1 MYQRHNMR
9 RKIALCRLIPTRQS
23 CSLNSECALV
33 TFSHWDL
40 VNLLNTSSLFSCCY
54 CLILRVL
61 YLNEISAIGI
71 RECSGLLCELSIIMV
86 DDEAVRITPQLAQ
99 CIPSAQAYAV
109 SKIRN
114 SVLIATAMSWC
125 WNIFC
130 RLYGEIKV
138 FFRQII
144 HLRDSFSLIEQ
155 RLPHTTWASKWNTM
169 PFASVYLQNKFHDPQ
184 DLHLFPMSSLLSNY
198 NEILI

>member
-1 MYQRHNMR
+1 MCARH
-9 RKIALCRLIPTRQS
+9 IFALGS
-23 CSLNSECALV
+23 CKPFEYE
-33 TFSHWDL
+33 FSIQ
-40 VNLLNTSSLFSCCY
+40 LLLLFDIVSSLLKWDFCNWDQRMFWIAVWVINYYGWWWCKT
-54 CLILRVL
+54 IL
-61 YLNEISAIGI
+61 
-71 RECSGLLCELSIIMV
+71 
-86 DDEAVRITPQLAQ
+86 EAVRITPQLAQ

-155 RLPHTTWASKWNTM
+155 RLPHTIWASKWNTM
-169 PFASVYLQNKFHDPQ
+169 PCANVYLQNKFHDPQ